1 MKITI
6 LCENQASH
14 KSAKLCLAEWG
25 LSLYVQT
32 KDINLLFDAGHTG
45 VYRHNAKQ
53 LGLNLDRTNFIVLSH
68 HHWDHV
74 GGLQHH
80 GFKTK
85 KKLIVHPEL
94 IVKLPTKEARKI
106 KRDFQII
113 PSAGPLEFS
122 RGLYYLGEIPR
133 TNNFE
138 KGMFKNKRMPD
149 DSAVAIKTEKGAVI
163 ITGCSHSG
171 ICNICEY
178 AKKIT
183 GQKIHAVIGGF
194 HLFADG
200 PKAVAGAIKY
210 FKAEKPRFLYPMHCI
225 DLPTLARFYDEF
237 GVKKLS
243 SGDKIKLTD

>member
-6 LCENQASH
+6 LCENQAGHSG
-14 KSAKLCLAEWG
+14 SRFFLAEWG

-32 KDINLLFDAGHTG
+32 QDINLLFDTGHTG
-45 VYRHNAKQ
+45 VYQHNAKQ

-94 IVKLPTKEARKI
+94 IVKLPAKESRKI
-106 KRDFQII
+106 KQDFKVIA
-113 PSAGPLEFS
+113 SAEPLEFS
-122 RGLYYLGEIPR
+122 RGIYYLGEIPR
-133 TNNFE
+133 QSSFE
-138 KGMFKNKRMPD
+138 KGTFKNERMPD
-149 DSAVAIKTEKGAVI
+149 DSAVAIKTKKGTVVV
-163 ITGCSHSG
+163 TGCSHSG

-178 AKKIT
+178 AKKVT
-183 GQKIHAVIGGF
+183 GQRIYAVIGGF
-194 HLFADG
+194 HLFENN

-210 FKAEKPRFLYPMHCI
+210 FKTEKPRFIYPMHCI
-225 DLPTLARFYDEF
+225 DLPTLARFHGEF
-237 GVKKLS
+237 GITKLS
-243 SGDKIKLTD
+243 AGDKIKI